1 MGFKDVPVKQ
11 KIMGI
16 TLFTSSLVLVVIA
29 LAYITF
35 EYYSFKKS
43 EKSNLQTVGLIIASN
58 SSAAIAFDSPNE
70 GAEILAAL
78 SANKHIKAAALYTAE
93 GTLFAKYPH
102 DLNQN
107 DLPHTVSADGY
118 QFNDEYLEGFQS
130 IRQKN
135 LYLGKLYLR
144 SDLKRMQQQISLTA
158 ITSLFLFAAALILA
172 YLLSRFLQKYISQ
185 PILELEKTARFIS
198 EKGDLSVRAVQGSGD
213 EIGTLTRSFNI
224 MLDQL
229 DSKNLEVHAANEE
242 SLKLAAIVESSGDA
256 IIGCNLKGE
265 IVTWNQSAER
275 ILRYSAEEAIGQNVE
290 FLIPSSETSL
300 FKTILNDLDASGG
313 GKPVETVLMR
323 KDGNNPDISL
333 TLSPVRNSRG
343 MLIGFSLIARDISIQ
358 KQNERILAENEE
370 HLRLATQAAELGTF
384 DLDVPTGKLIW
395 DRRCKELF
403 GAEDQHE
410 VDYDNTFAKH
420 LHEDDRDRVLKVI
433 NDLLYNKFNNG
444 DYDIEYR
451 TVSPAGKV
459 RWVRAMGKVFFD
471 EYEKPLRFIGA
482 VLDISE
488 KKKEEIRKND
498 FIAIVSHELKTP
510 LTTMKSFVQIL
521 LSKARNTGDEFAINA
536 LSRTDAQTN
545 KMTSMIKD
553 FLQLAKLEE
562 GKINIVRTEFALCD
576 LLKDTVTE
584 ANLLSSSHSIEI
596 QHCDEGLV
604 LADRDKIGQVLINLL
619 SNAMKYSPAGKRIVA
634 GCIREADYIKV
645 FVKDEGV
652 GIRYEDQKHLFKRF
666 YRVEDEKI
674 KNVSGFGIGLYLVS
688 EILKYHDS
696 QIKLESEEGRGSTFF
711 FCLKTLNTHHA
722 HF

>member
-1 MGFKDVPVKQ
+1 
-11 KIMGI
+11 MGI
-16 TLFTSSLVLVVIA
+16 TLLTSSLVLVVIA
-29 LAYITF
+29 LSYILL

-58 SSAAIAFDSPNE
+58 SSAAIAFDSPHD

-78 SANKHIKAAALYTAE
+78 RANKYITAAALYTAE
-93 GTLFAKYPH
+93 GKLFARYPD
-102 DLNQN
+102 DLNTN
-107 DLPHTVSADGY
+107 SLPKTISEDGY
-118 QFNDEYLEGFQS
+118 QFKDEYLEGFQS

-144 SDLKRMQQQISLTA
+144 ADLTRMQQQIVLTA
-158 ITSLFLFAAALILA
+158 TTSLFLIAAVLILA
-172 YLLSRFLQKYISQ
+172 FLLSRFLQKYISR

-198 EKGDLSVRAVQGSGD
+198 EKGDLSVRAVQRSGD
-213 EIGTLTRSFNI
+213 EIGTLTRSFNM

-229 DSKNLEVHAANEE
+229 DSKNLEIHAANEE

-256 IIGCNLKGE
+256 IIGCNLEGE
-265 IVTWNQSAER
+265 IITWNQSAER
-275 ILRYSAEEAIGQNVE
+275 ILRYPAEEAIGQKVE
-290 FLIPSSETSL
+290 FLVPSSEASL
-300 FKTILNDLDASGG
+300 FKTMIKDLDASGG
-313 GKPVETVLMR
+313 RKPVETILVR
-323 KDGNNPDISL
+323 KGGNNPDISL
-333 TLSPVRNSRG
+333 TLSPVKNSHG
-343 MLIGFSLIARDISIQ
+343 VLVGFSLIARDISIQ

-384 DLDVPTGKLIW
+384 DLDVRTARLVW
-395 DRRCKELF
+395 DKRCKELF
-403 GAEDQHE
+403 GVEDQDE

-433 NDLLYNKFNNG
+433 DNLLYNRFNNG

-471 EYEKPLRFIGA
+471 EYGKPLRFIGA

-521 LSKARNTGDEFAINA
+521 LSKAKIAADEFAINA

-562 GKINIVRTEFALCD
+562 GKINIVKGEFALCD
-576 LLKDTVTE
+576 LLQDTVAE
-584 ANLLSSSHSIEI
+584 ANLLSSSHSIEVA
-596 QHCDEGLV
+596 HSDRGLV

-619 SNAMKYSPAGKRIVA
+619 SNAMKYSPAGKKIVA
-634 GCIREADYIKV
+634 GCIREADHLKV

-652 GIRYEDQKHLFKRF
+652 GISPEDQKHLFKRF
-666 YRVEDEKI
+666 YRVDNEKI
-674 KNVSGFGIGLYLVS
+674 KHISGFGIGLYLVS

-696 QIKLESEEGRGSTFF
+696 EIRLESEEEKGSTFF
-711 FCLKTLNTHHA
+711 FYLKIQESPH
-722 HF
+722 